1 MLQGGDFQNGDGS
14 GGASIYGG
22 KFDDENFLLK
32 HETGGLVSVLSNM
45 LSINFVLAL
54 DGELRPKHQWIPVFH
69 HNSELPSPR
78 WKTRCF
84 WPSMQP
90 II

>member
-32 HETGGLVSVLSNM
+32 HETGGLVSVLSITP
-45 LSINFVLAL
+45 SITLF
-54 DGELRPKHQWIPVFH
+54 
-69 HNSELPSPR
+69 
-78 WKTRCF
+78 
-84 WPSMQP
+84 
-90 II
+90 